1 MTDPKND
8 KPAAKPWWRHG
19 FVWMVVG
26 GPAVVVVASVVTAV
40 IAARGADPV
49 VDADYYRRGVEINQQ
64 LRSERAL
71 LPANQAR
78 NHAAT
83 PTREEP

>member
-8 KPAAKPWWRHG
+8 KPAKPWWRHG
-19 FVWMVVG
+19 FVWMVLG

-40 IAARGADPV
+40 IAATGADQL
-49 VDADYYRRGVEINQQ
+49 VDAEAYRRGAEISRQ